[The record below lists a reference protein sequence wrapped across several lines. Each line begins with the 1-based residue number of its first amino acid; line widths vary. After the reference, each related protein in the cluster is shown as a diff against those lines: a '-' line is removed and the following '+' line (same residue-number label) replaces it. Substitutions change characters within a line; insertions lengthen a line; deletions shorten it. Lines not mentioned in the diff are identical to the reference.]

1 MKWTSLIVSFLPIL
15 QISLFV
21 SDQDELAFG
30 SGSFSADSDGDSDMR
45 KMSIR
50 AVLEKKLSIVDR
62 AVESNP
68 ANVDLKLE
76 KLCLCK
82 ELWEPAVLQKEWKKL
97 VFVHPNSAPLWRKY
111 LLFTQSHFSTF
122 SVSKVNGVFGKCL
135 STLSAVQDGSMVS
148 HPPLP
153 GTQEGLLGT
162 VIFYTLYCNC
172 RYLPNVSFL
181 DCPDF
186 TPHSS

>member
-1 MKWTSLIVSFLPIL
+1 MKCTSFIVSFYLTY
-15 QISLFV
+15 ISLFV

-30 SGSFSADSDGDSDMR
+30 SGSYSVASDSDMR
-45 KMSIR
+45 KMSLR
-50 AVLEKKLSIVDR
+50 AVLEKKLSIVDK

-76 KLCLCK
+76 KLHLCK

-122 SVSKVNGVFGKCL
+122 SVSKVNSVFGKCL

-153 GTQEGLLGT
+153 GTQEDLLGT
-162 VIFYTLYCNC
+162 VIFYTCQL
-172 RYLPNVSFL
+172 
-181 DCPDF
+181 
-186 TPHSS
+186 